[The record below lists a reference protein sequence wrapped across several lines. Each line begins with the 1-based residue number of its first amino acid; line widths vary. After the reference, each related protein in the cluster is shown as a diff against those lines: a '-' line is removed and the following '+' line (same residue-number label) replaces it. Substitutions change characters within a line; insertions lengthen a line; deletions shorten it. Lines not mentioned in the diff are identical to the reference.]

1 MKRAINTAIFNFFR
15 SHKIADQWERYRG
28 LAEGGS
34 GRNVGWPPARGSR
47 DEKWRRLMLNYWF
60 ANKSNDYISA

>member
-1 MKRAINTAIFNFFR
+1 MKHAINTAIFNFFR

-47 DEKWRRLMLNYWF
+47 DE
-60 ANKSNDYISA
+60 